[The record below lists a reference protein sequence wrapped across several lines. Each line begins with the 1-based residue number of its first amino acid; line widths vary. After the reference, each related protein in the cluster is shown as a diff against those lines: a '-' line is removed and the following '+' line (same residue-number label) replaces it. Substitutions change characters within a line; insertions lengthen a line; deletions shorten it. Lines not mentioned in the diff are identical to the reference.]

1 MDTLVQSAK
10 NKEVRR
16 FASDTDTADC
26 FVETD
31 DVLNGPFSENSV
43 SGIWEPLT
51 EVPWLPTSICFM
63 KDHSS
68 MKKTKYS
75 NYCE

>member
-51 EVPWLPTSICFM
+51 EVP
-63 KDHSS
+63 
-68 MKKTKYS
+68 
-75 NYCE
+75 